1 MKYFVLLACVAKYGV
16 VRSSVSDYIEH
27 VSSCPKSLL
36 RWHTNTLVPVGN
48 QVSMEL
54 T

>member
-1 MKYFVLLACVAKYGV
+1 MCLNPDPESFIIYIDVEI
-16 VRSSVSDYIEH
+16 VSDCIEH

-36 RWHTNTLVPVGN
+36 RWHNNTLVPVGN

-54 T
+54 A